1 MENQMS
7 APSFEYSDSISINAL
22 TLLSLNIRNFNYQRK
37 GLHTIGLKL
46 SDEIIS
52 VVAPYTVPIENHT
65 ITTTLT
71 YNSNKYKDATDK
83 LSNIR
88 LQIKKAINE
97 GLLIIDELDTKDC
110 HEIRIN
116 YESANKWLRTSQI
129 ASPDIRSTDWR
140 QDKKDNILLVIAS
153 LLDNEKSNAAIA
165 REIADDLN
173 TKSIV
178 RDTQAIEKLLAEAK
192 EKLKTSL
199 QKGS

>member
-1 MENQMS
+1 MS
-7 APSFEYSDSISINAL
+7 ALSFEYSDSISINAL
-22 TLLSLNIRNFNYQRK
+22 TLLSLGIRNFDYQRK
-37 GLHTIGLKL
+37 GLQAIGLKL

-52 VVAPYTVPIENHT
+52 VVATDTVQNKYRTMHT
-65 ITTTLT
+65 KLI
-71 YNSNKYKDATDK
+71 YNSNKYKDAMDK

-116 YESANKWLRTSQI
+116 YESANKWLSTSQI
-129 ASPDIRSTDWR
+129 TSPDIRGTDWR

-153 LLDNEKSNAAIA
+153 LLDNEKSNASIA

-192 EKLKTSL
+192 EKLKDKRKIS
-199 QKGS
+199 

>member
-1 MENQMS
+1 M
-7 APSFEYSDSISINAL
+7 PRLSFEYNDSISINAL
-22 TLLSLNIRNFNYQRK
+22 TLLSFEISSFNYQKK
-37 GLHTIGLKL
+37 GLHTVGLELSNEIG
-46 SDEIIS
+46 S
-52 VVAPYTVPIENHT
+52 VMAKDIKPVNNGIKT
-65 ITTTLT
+65 ITLDQ
-71 YNSNKYKDATDK
+71 NSSRYKDAMDK

>member
-1 MENQMS
+1 M
-7 APSFEYSDSISINAL
+7 PRLSFEYNDSISINAL
-22 TLLSLNIRNFNYQRK
+22 TLLSFEISSFDYQKK
-37 GLHTIGLKL
+37 GLHTVGLELSNEIG
-46 SDEIIS
+46 S
-52 VVAPYTVPIENHT
+52 VMAKDIKPDINGIKT
-65 ITTTLT
+65 ITLDQ
-71 YNSNKYKDATDK
+71 NSSRYKDAMDK

-97 GLLIIDELDTKDC
+97 GLLIIDELDTRDC

-116 YESANKWLRTSQI
+116 YESANKWLSTSQI

-192 EKLKTSL
+192 EKLKNTRKIS
-199 QKGS
+199 